1 MPARLSIVDL
11 SDFNSRKPEISKQLL
26 EAATGSGF
34 FYVTGHGISQE
45 EVEEQFANGR
55 RFIDLHD
62 ATKAPTKFIPELFM
76 GWRGRQDTNA
86 AVGNDSWEQYLVGVN
101 DHYMDEHGLW
111 LPELTLPGFRASALA
126 FATKANAIAANILS
140 CFEDALELPP
150 GFFNEHLDLQAED
163 ARTLFGWNFY
173 PAPKPG
179 SPQARQLRL
188 LPHADTDVITLL
200 FQRPGEPGLEILPGK
215 DADAHAADD
224 PSGKDT
230 NRLNGAW
237 TGGLPRG
244 DWTRMDPL
252 PRAITVNIGNMLMR
266 LSDGLLHSTYH
277 RVRAPLPDEEPADRN
292 TMVLFVHGRG
302 HAIMQGPKKV
312 YPAQTVAEMIAA
324 NGNGYERV
332 KQDKEWQQ
340 KAMAFSPQTSRRPVA
355 IEAV

>member
-11 SDFNSRKPEISKQLL
+11 SDIEARKQDISRQLL

-34 FYVTGHGISQE
+34 FYVTGHGISKE

-55 RFIDLHD
+55 RFIDLHE
-62 ATKAPTKFIPELFM
+62 ATKAPTKFVPDLFM

-101 DHYMDEHGLW
+101 DHYMDAHNLW
-111 LPELTLPGFRASALA
+111 QPERILPGFRTSALA
-126 FATKANAIAANILS
+126 FAAKANAVAASILS
-140 CFEDALELPP
+140 CFEEALKLPA
-150 GFFNEHLDLQAED
+150 GFFQEHLDLQASD
-163 ARTLFGWNFY
+163 ARTLFGWNYY

-179 SPQARQLRL
+179 SGQARQLRL

-224 PSGKDT
+224 PSGKDAT
-230 NRLNGAW
+230 RLNGAW

-244 DWTRMDPL
+244 IWTRMDPL
-252 PRAITVNIGNMLMR
+252 EGAITVNIGNMLMR
-266 LSDGLLHSTYH
+266 LSDGLLLSTYH
-277 RVRAPLPDEEPADRN
+277 RVRAPLPEEQPADRN

-302 HAIMQGPKKV
+302 HAVMQGPRKV

-324 NGNGYERV
+324 NGNGYEKV

-340 KAMAFSPQTSRRPVA
+340 QAMTFLPHTSSRPAA